1 MSATG
6 TGGTAPRVYC
16 SLRREMQARRTRA
29 RIIAAAA
36 QRFLAHGYAG
46 TTMRA
51 VALDA
56 GVALPTVEL
65 AFRTKA
71 RLLKAVIDVAIAG
84 DDDQV
89 AMLDRQWAK
98 RAESIAGPP
107 DFVAAFARVLAGSA
121 ERAAGLA
128 ATALEAARADEDI
141 ATVAAQLMSQREVM
155 ASWLVDGIMHRSAL
169 REGTDRAAAV
179 NTVWT
184 LMDPVVF
191 CRLTGDRHW
200 TTAHFE
206 RWFTDSVT
214 RLVLSADN
222 TR

>member
-1 MSATG
+1 MSATDA
-6 TGGTAPRVYC
+6 GGTAARGYRSP
-16 SLRREMQARRTRA
+16 RREMQARRTRA

-56 GVALPTVEL
+56 DVALPTVEL

-84 DDDQV
+84 DDDRV

-141 ATVAAQLMSQREVM
+141 AAVAAQLMSQRGVM

-179 NTVWT
+179 DTVWA

-200 TTAHFE
+200 TTARFE
-206 RWFTDSVT
+206 HWFTDSVT
-214 RLVLSADN
+214 RLVLPADN

>member
-6 TGGTAPRVYC
+6 TGGSAPRVYR

-29 RIIAAAA
+29 RIVAAAA

-89 AMLDRQWAK
+89 AMLDREWAK

-179 NTVWT
+179 DTVWT

>member
-6 TGGTAPRVYC
+6 KGGTAPRGYR
-16 SLRREMQARRTRA
+16 SPRREMQARRTRA

-179 NTVWT
+179 DTVWT

>member
-1 MSATG
+1 MRATG
-6 TGGTAPRVYC
+6 TGGTAPRGYR
-16 SLRREMQARRTRA
+16 SPRREMQARRTRA

-36 QRFLAHGYAG
+36 QRFRAHGYAG

-179 NTVWT
+179 DTVWT

>member
-6 TGGTAPRVYC
+6 TGGTAPRVYR

-179 NTVWT
+179 DTVWT

-214 RLVLSADN
+214 RLVLSADD

>member
-1 MSATG
+1 M
-6 TGGTAPRVYC
+6 R
-16 SLRREMQARRTRA
+16 ARQTRA

-36 QRFLAHGYAG
+36 RRFLARGYAG

-71 RLLKAVIDVAIAG
+71 GLLKAVIDVAIAG
-84 DDDQV
+84 DDEQE
-89 AMLDRQWAK
+89 AMLERQWAAS
-98 RAESIAGPP
+98 AESIVGPA
-107 DFVAAFARVLAGSA
+107 DFIAAFARVMAGSA

-128 ATALEAARADEDI
+128 AAALEGARTDEDI
-141 ATVAAQLMSQREVM
+141 AAVAAQLKSQREVM
-155 ASWLVDGIMHRSAL
+155 ATWLVDGIMRRSAL
-169 REGTDRAAAV
+169 RRGTGRADAV
-179 NTVWT
+179 DTVWT
-184 LMDPVVF
+184 LMDPVIF

-200 TTAHFE
+200 TTARFE

-214 RLVLSADN
+214 RLLLPG
-222 TR
+222 R

>member
-1 MSATG
+1 M
-6 TGGTAPRVYC
+6 
-16 SLRREMQARRTRA
+16 
-29 RIIAAAA
+29 AAAT

-89 AMLDRQWAK
+89 AMLGRQWAR
-98 RAESIAGPP
+98 RAESIARAP
-107 DFVAAFARVLAGSA
+107 DLVAAFARVLVSSA

-128 ATALEAARADEDI
+128 TNALEAARTDEDI
-141 ATVAAQLMSQREVM
+141 AAVAAQLMSQREVM

-179 NTVWT
+179 DTVWT

-200 TTAHFE
+200 TTSRFE
-206 RWFTDSVT
+206 HWFTDSVT
-214 RLVLSADN
+214 RLLLSADN
-222 TR
+222 TL

>member
-1 MSATG
+1 MD
-6 TGGTAPRVYC
+6 TGGTAPRGYR
-16 SLRREMQARRTRA
+16 SPRREMQARRTRA
-29 RIIAAAA
+29 RIIEAAA
-36 QRFLAHGYAG
+36 QRFLVHGYAG

-84 DDDQV
+84 DDEQV
-89 AMLDRQWAK
+89 AMLDREWAK
-98 RAESIAGPP
+98 RAESIAGAP
-107 DFVAAFARVLAGSA
+107 DFVAAFARVLVSSA

-141 ATVAAQLMSQREVM
+141 AAVAAQLMSQREVM
-155 ASWLVDGIMHRSAL
+155 ASWLVDGIMQRSAL
-169 REGTDRAAAV
+169 RGRTDRAASAD
-179 NTVWT
+179 TVWA

-200 TTAHFE
+200 TTARFE

-214 RLVLSADN
+214 RLLLPADN

>member
-1 MSATG
+1 MNATG
-6 TGGTAPRVYC
+6 TGGTAARGYRSPG
-16 SLRREMQARRTRA
+16 REKQARRTRA

-36 QRFLAHGYAG
+36 QRFLVHGYAG

-71 RLLKAVIDVAIAG
+71 RLLKAVIDFAIAG
-84 DDDQV
+84 DDEQV

-98 RAESIAGPP
+98 RVESIAGPP
-107 DFVAAFARVLAGSA
+107 DFVAAFARVLVGSA

-141 ATVAAQLMSQREVM
+141 AAVAAQLMSQREVM

-179 NTVWT
+179 DTVWA

-191 CRLTGDRHW
+191 CRLTGDRHGPPVRLG
-200 TTAHFE
+200 
-206 RWFTDSVT
+206 RWSPDSAP
-214 RLVLSADN
+214 RLVLPADN

>member
-6 TGGTAPRVYC
+6 TGGTAPRVYR

-179 NTVWT
+179 DTVWT